1 MIVRRDLIMGGAALA
16 GAALAYQLKPHHKL
30 NVLGKRKMADIVP
43 TTFSTWSSQSGEGV
57 VTPQTEGKLAARLYS
72 EIVSRVYM
80 DAKNGEEVMMLIAY
94 GDTQSDLLQLHRP
107 EACYPAVGFHVAM
120 SRDAGIPLQ
129 GNAAIPARRVIAEK
143 ADRVEHIV
151 YWTRVGEFL
160 PTTGNGQR
168 KAQLRSA
175 MQGVVPDG
183 ALFRFSSLRSGP
195 TAFNVLDNFIA
206 GLVLAVAPVNRPP
219 AAGFGADQT
228 TERLVDPPCA

>member
-1 MIVRRDLIMGGAALA
+1 MIARRDLIMGGAALA
-16 GAALAYQLKPHHKL
+16 AAALTYELQPHRKL
-30 NVLGKRKMADIVP
+30 NVLGQRKMAAILP
-43 TTFSTWSSQSGEGV
+43 TSFSTWTSQSGEGV

-72 EIVSRVYM
+72 EMVSRVYVN
-80 DAKNGEEVMMLIAY
+80 AQSGEEVMMLIAY

-120 SRDAGIPLQ
+120 SRDAGVPLKA
-129 GNAAIPARRVIAEK
+129 NVAIPARRVIAEK

-183 ALFRFSSLRSGP
+183 ALFRFSSLRSEP
-195 TAFNVLDNFIA
+195 TAFNLLDSFIA
-206 GLVLAVAPVNRPP
+206 SLVLAVAPANRPP
-219 AAGFGADQT
+219 LLGSALANELSA
-228 TERLVDPPCA
+228 